1 MTGDRRA
8 MSIRFRLTAW
18 YAAVLIVVFLGL
30 GLSFRFVLAR
40 QVRADVDHQVLDTA
54 LKVKSQIRITRGG
67 LLAPETGVY
76 SFPSLLLQIVD
87 NNGVVQTASENVGN
101 DYLPVATA
109 TSGSAAPA
117 YGTFSFN
124 STRIR
129 TVQLPLI
136 LQQTGSPDVYVG
148 YIAVGEPLVQADETI
163 AHVNRLVIFASLAG
177 VVIAAATGWFLAGR
191 ALRPVDRI
199 TAAAAAIASDQGG
212 GRLRTTRLDVPPA
225 GDELA
230 RLAGAFN
237 RMLDRLQETFEGQR
251 RFIADASHEL
261 RTPLTAIR
269 GNLDV
274 VARQAEAGSLSS
286 DDLNDALID
295 LRQESQRMNRLVE
308 DLLTLAKAEA
318 SSEGSVRVAPV
329 QLSSV
334 AADALRTASSLA
346 NGRELE
352 TTTLAD
358 ATVMGDREQL
368 AQVLVIL
375 LDNAIRYTPPAGE
388 IRVTVGR
395 QGNRGLVRVS
405 DTGPGIA
412 REHLPHLFDRFYRA
426 EASRPSGA
434 GGAGLG
440 LSIATAIVEAHGGAI
455 EVASELGRGAEFTV
469 WLPSVEAIAPVAGER
484 DR

>member
-1 MTGDRRA
+1 MTIDRRA
-8 MSIRFRLTAW
+8 TSIRFRLTAW
-18 YAAVLIVVFLGL
+18 YAAVLIIVFLGL
-30 GLSFRFVLAR
+30 GFSFRYVLAR
-40 QVRADVDHQVLDTA
+40 QVRADVDHQILATA

-67 LLAPETGVY
+67 LLAPETGVF

-87 NNGVVQTASENVGN
+87 NNRVVQTASENVGN
-101 DYLPVATA
+101 NYLPVATA
-109 TSGSAAPA
+109 PSGSAAPV
-117 YGTFSFN
+117 YGTFLFN
-124 STRIR
+124 NTRIR

-136 LQQTGSPDVYVG
+136 VQQSGSPDTYVG

-199 TAAAAAIASDQGG
+199 TAAAASIASDDGG
-212 GRLRTTRLDVPPA
+212 SRLRTTRLDVPPA

-230 RLAGAFN
+230 RLASAFN

-274 VARQAEAGSLSS
+274 VSRQVDAGSLSAS
-286 DDLNDALID
+286 DLNDALVD
-295 LRQESQRMNRLVE
+295 LRRESQRMNRLVE

-329 QLSSV
+329 QLAAV
-334 AADALRTASSLA
+334 AEDALRTASSLA
-346 NGRELE
+346 NGQSLELE
-352 TTTLAD
+352 TQAE
-358 ATVMGDREQL
+358 ATVLGDREQL
-368 AQVLVIL
+368 TRVLVIL
-375 LDNAIRYTPPAGE
+375 LDNAIRYTPPSGA
-388 IRVTVGR
+388 ITVTVGR
-395 QGNRGLVRVS
+395 TGERGFMRVR
-405 DTGPGIA
+405 DTGSGIA

-426 EASRPSGA
+426 ESSRQRQT
-434 GGAGLG
+434 GGTGLG
-440 LSIATAIVEAHGGAI
+440 LAIASAIVDAHGGAI
-455 EVASELGRGAEFTV
+455 EVASELGHGSEFTV
-469 WLPSVEAIAPVAGER
+469 WLPVVQALLPAGER
-484 DR
+484 AR